1 MRDWDLI
8 RETFSN
14 FSFQRNN
21 LSSRQKR
28 ERRRVAHRC
37 TEYDKATYNYGKI
50 RPDRTTVDSVAFL
63 NTGRGALVRAAVF
76 GGGRAKGT
84 LKILQELLNHG
95 GLVAVVRAGIT
106 YLTSKCPAG
115 ADSPFRILFHDRTL
129 NHDAS
134 VALNDT
140 VSCVL
145 VECTYVFILTAA
157 PFSYFASGAI
167 VKFAPQH
174 SELIPCK
181 TGRVIF
187 YKRLRHF
194 ARGCS
199 PLSRV
204 GMRSTNE
211 E

>member
-1 MRDWDLI
+1 MDTVERLALNS
-8 RETFSN
+8 RNALELLFPEEQSVLASET
-14 FSFQRNN
+14 RTP
-21 LSSRQKR
+21 SRSAQM
-28 ERRRVAHRC
+28 H
-37 TEYDKATYNYGKI
+37 DKATYNYGKI

-115 ADSPFRILFHDRTL
+115 AGSPFRILFHRTL

-157 PFSYFASGAI
+157 PFSDFASGAI

-174 SELIPCK
+174 SELIPRK
-181 TGRVIF
+181 TAG
-187 YKRLRHF
+187 
-194 ARGCS
+194 
-199 PLSRV
+199 
-204 GMRSTNE
+204 
-211 E
+211 